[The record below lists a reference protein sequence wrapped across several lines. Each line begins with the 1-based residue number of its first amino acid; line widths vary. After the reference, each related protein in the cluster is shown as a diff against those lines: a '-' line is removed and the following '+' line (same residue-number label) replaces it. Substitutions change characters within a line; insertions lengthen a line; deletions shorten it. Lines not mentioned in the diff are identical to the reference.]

1 MQIKNKS
8 VLKELLENRLKPSVP
23 ETFNL
28 DNICFK
34 EQREFILDKSPW
46 VTASCSRRAGK
57 SIGCAVDLMLT
68 ATSNNKVTCLYIT
81 LTRSTAEKLVWPA
94 LLELNLKHGFNAK
107 PNISKLSLTFPNGS
121 VIYLSGCSNKAEV
134 EKFRGLALKLVY
146 IDEVQ
151 SFKSF
156 IKELIDDVLAPALL
170 DHAGSMKFIGT
181 PAPLRRGYFWDVI
194 QSDSYS
200 HHKWTFWNNPYILE
214 KSGTT
219 HQALMDRELKRR
231 GVSITDPSI
240 RREWFGEWIDDT
252 NALVCRY
259 DRIRNGCSEIPHLTD
274 FVIGI
279 DLGFNDADAI
289 AILGWHKN
297 LKQCY
302 LVEEIITPKQGITEL
317 LGQIEIVYKKYNPL
331 KMVMDEGGLGKKIAE
346 ELRKRYSLPIQAAE
360 KSRKLEFIELMN
372 DAFRTKTLFADPK
385 SRFAQDSLTIEWDY
399 DKSTA
404 DKMVIKR
411 DPHSDIFDA
420 VLYAYRETLHWLSEP
435 VKPKLDVR
443 NMNNWLKYAEQDLK
457 EVNDR
462 EQERIEQE
470 DRERAAFEI
479 ENMDPFNTWEQNA
492 VKYYVQNRGK

>member
-1 MQIKNKS
+1 MSKS
-8 VLKELLENRLKPSVP
+8 AIKELLEQRLKPTAPSS
-23 ETFNL
+23 FNL
-28 DNICFK
+28 EDICFK
-34 EQREFILDKSPW
+34 QQRDFILDQSPW

-68 ATSNNKVTCLYIT
+68 ATTNSRVTCLYIT

-156 IKELIDDVLAPALL
+156 IKDLIDDVLSPALL

-181 PAPLRRGYFWDVI
+181 PAPLRRGFFWEAL
-194 QSDSYS
+194 QSKAYS
-200 HHKWTFWNNPYILE
+200 HHHWTFWDNPYILE
-214 KSGTT
+214 KSKTT
-219 HQALMDRELKRR
+219 HQLLMDRELNRR

-259 DRIRNGCSEIPHLTD
+259 TASANGYTDLPHLTD
-274 FVIGI
+274 YVIGI

-289 AILGWHKN
+289 AVLGWHKN
-297 LKQCY
+297 HKVCY

-317 LGQIEIVYKKYNPL
+317 LGQIEVIYKKYAPL

-360 KSRKLEFIELMN
+360 KSRKLEFIEIMN
-372 DAFRTKTLFADPK
+372 DAFRTKQLFAK
-385 SRFAQDSLTIEWDY
+385 GSSRFAQDSLTIEWDY
-399 DKSTA
+399 DKSTP

-420 VLYAYRETLHWLSEP
+420 VLYAYRESIHWLSEP
-435 VKPKLDVR
+435 VKVKLDVR
-443 NMNNWLKYAEQDLK
+443 NKANWLAASELELREANDKQQEKLEEEQ
-457 EVNDR
+457 
-462 EQERIEQE
+462 RIQMMF
-470 DRERAAFEI
+470 DI
-479 ENMDPFNTWEQNA
+479 DNMDPFASYEENKI
-492 VKYYVQNRGK
+492 KYHLQNRNK